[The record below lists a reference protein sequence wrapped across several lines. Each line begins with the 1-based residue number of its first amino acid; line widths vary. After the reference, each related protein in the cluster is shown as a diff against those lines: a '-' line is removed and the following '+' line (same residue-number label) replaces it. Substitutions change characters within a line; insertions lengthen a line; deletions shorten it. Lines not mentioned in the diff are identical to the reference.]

1 MYLYLP
7 VATEWQAP
15 DAVRLVFGLR
25 VLKTNSGVD
34 EELMLLP
41 EISSNFS
48 FVLRLASILTRKQLD
63 PLRIL
68 EVIERS
74 W

>member
-7 VATEWQAP
+7 IANERQDP
-15 DAVRLVFGLR
+15 DTYHPIFGLR